1 MISQKSKTLSKY
13 EYIDEQE
20 NKKGKEKNHK
30 YIDICRK
37 NLIKTVDDTFY
48 TNDCSSKTASF
59 NPSKLPSPNFFL
71 SNLKFRLK
79 YYGCNDT
86 LSHDILTI

>member
-1 MISQKSKTLSKY
+1 MISQKSTTLSKF
-13 EYIDEQE
+13 EYVDEDE
-20 NKKGKEKNHK
+20 NKKIQEQNHK
-30 YIDICRK
+30 NIHICKK
-37 NLIKTVDDTFY
+37 NLIKTLDDPFY
-48 TNDCSSKTASF
+48 ANDCSSKTASF

-86 LSHDILTI
+86 LSHDILSI

>member
-1 MISQKSKTLSKY
+1 MISEKSTTLSKDKH
-13 EYIDEQE
+13 EV
-20 NKKGKEKNHK
+20 
-30 YIDICRK
+30 IDIDIHR
-37 NLIKTVDDTFY
+37 NNFNKTLNENIC

-79 YYGCNDT
+79 YYGCNET
-86 LSHDILTI
+86 LSHDILSI